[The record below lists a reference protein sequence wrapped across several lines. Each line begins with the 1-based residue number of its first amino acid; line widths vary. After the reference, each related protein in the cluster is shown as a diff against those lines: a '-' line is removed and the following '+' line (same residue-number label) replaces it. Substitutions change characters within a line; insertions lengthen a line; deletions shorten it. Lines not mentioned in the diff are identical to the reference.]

1 MSFYGFNFQNNPNFS
16 RLFGQNTMQNAQN
29 AYGQGM
35 QQFTPFNARQ
45 DGKAYL
51 DKMRASRTPVAQ
63 PMAQPQPTGWRVGF
77 DGRLVDVNDL
87 NSYSRYIADYRSQ
100 GKSGGDRLQSGHVLN
115 WLNKAKNKGVDGGYF
130 GEENYKNFGLTPFA
144 R

>member
-16 RLFGQNTMQNAQN
+16 RLFGQGIMNRAQD

-51 DKMRASRTPVAQ
+51 DKMRASRTPTAQ
-63 PMAQPQPTGWRVGF
+63 PVAPQQQPLTGF
-77 DGRLVDVNDL
+77 FIDNMGRIVDNTNEESMMNYL
-87 NSYSRYIADYRSQ
+87 KQISNRTGANPLKYM
-100 GKSGGDRLQSGHVLN
+100 GGQEEQLRLDPSKL
-115 WLNKAKNKGVDGGYF
+115 
-130 GEENYKNFGLTPFA
+130 GLKPLM

>member
-1 MSFYGFNFQNNPNFS
+1 
-16 RLFGQNTMQNAQN
+16 MQKAQD

-51 DKMRASRTPVAQ
+51 DKMRASRTPTAQ
-63 PMAQPQPTGWRVGF
+63 PVAPQAQTNTGF
-77 DGRLVDVNDL
+77 FIDSMGRIVDNKDEQSML
-87 NSYSRYIADYRSQ
+87 NYLTQI
-100 GKSGGDRLQSGHVLN
+100 SGRTGRDPLKYMGLQQEQLRLDPSKL
-115 WLNKAKNKGVDGGYF
+115 
-130 GEENYKNFGLTPFA
+130 GLKPLM

>member
-1 MSFYGFNFQNNPNFS
+1 MNK
-16 RLFGQNTMQNAQN
+16 AQD

-51 DKMRASRTPVAQ
+51 DKMRASRTPTAQ
-63 PMAQPQPTGWRVGF
+63 PVAPQQQPLTGF
-77 DGRLVDVNDL
+77 FIDNMGRIVDNTNEESMMNYL
-87 NSYSRYIADYRSQ
+87 KQISNRTGANPLKYMGRQ
-100 GKSGGDRLQSGHVLN
+100 EEQLRLDPSKL
-115 WLNKAKNKGVDGGYF
+115 
-130 GEENYKNFGLTPFA
+130 GLKPLT